1 VACRRTLSFSLFRVL
16 APRTPFHG
24 PSPLAQKAAS
34 IAADGAPNRMNL
46 LDRKPNI
53 DWGVSLLLG
62 GMMIAALGAG
72 VVWWFFFP

>member
-1 VACRRTLSFSLFRVL
+1 
-16 APRTPFHG
+16 
-24 PSPLAQKAAS
+24 
-34 IAADGAPNRMNL
+34 
-46 LDRKPNI
+46 LDRKPTT